1 MKMDKGALPWPKLIQ
16 GTLLR
21 RYKRFIADVEL
32 EDGTVVSAHCPNSG
46 RMTGCSDP
54 GSPVWISPASNP
66 KRKLKYTLE
75 MIKMPDSLVGINTG
89 VPNKLVAKAIEDQ
102 VIPELSGYGG
112 LRMEVPY
119 GANSRV
125 DIMLSEEGRRDCLVE
140 VKNCTLVEDRR
151 AMFPDAVTA
160 RGLKHLEELEK
171 ALSQNK
177 RSVMFFLIQRMDAD
191 VFAPADHIDPAY
203 GAALR
208 RVCTNGVEALAW
220 DVDMDLHSL
229 RLNRPLPCDLS

>member
-1 MKMDKGALPWPKLIQ
+1 MKKDKGALPWPKLIQ

-208 RVCTNGVEALAW
+208 RVCANGVEALAW
-220 DVDMDLHSL
+220 DVDMDLNSL

>member
-1 MKMDKGALPWPKLIQ
+1 MNQSKGCLPWPTLIK

-32 EDGTVVSAHCPNSG
+32 EDGTMVSAHCPNSG

-75 MIKMPDSLVGINTG
+75 IIQMPHSLVGVNTG
-89 VPNKLVAKAIEDQ
+89 FPNKLVAKAIEDQ
-102 VIPELSGYGG
+102 VVPELTGYTQI
-112 LRMEVPY
+112 RTEVPY
-119 GANSRV
+119 GANSRI
-125 DIMLSEEGRRDCLVE
+125 DILLSAENRRDCLVE
-140 VKNCTLVEDRR
+140 VKNCTLVENRK

-160 RGLKHLEELEK
+160 RGLKHLNELEK
-171 ALSQNK
+171 ALSENK
-177 RSVMFFLIQRMDAD
+177 RSVMFFLVQRMDAD
-191 VFAPADHIDPAY
+191 LFAPADHIDPAY

-208 RVCTNGVEALAW
+208 RVHSHGVEALAW
-220 DVDMDLHSL
+220 DVAMDLTNL
-229 RLNRPLPCDLS
+229 CLNRPLPCDLS